1 VELSRIQ
8 CDSRRHIVVSEA
20 SLSWMVVRHEVHLAE
35 PPDDLVFARVGVPE
49 VSIDRVQWGHVGGDK
64 HDSLKGA
71 LGVV

>member
-1 VELSRIQ
+1 
-8 CDSRRHIVVSEA
+8 
-20 SLSWMVVRHEVHLAE
+20 MVVRHEVHLAE